1 MSVVNINENTILEDN
16 FSQHLDYNF
25 ELKELYGE
33 IFTRPFLI
41 NFLMLLKHVFKLNV
55 TKLNGLVKADTLICG
70 ARE

>member
-33 IFTRPFLI
+33 INTPFNFI
-41 NFLMLLKHVFKLNV
+41 NKMLSIIPKEYFENKTLK
-55 TKLNGLVKADTLICG
+55 
-70 ARE
+70 